1 MLKSKM
7 MSVDAFSNK
16 VGISPFHAIALSVLF
31 QAGSGIC
38 GKYAAIYNHGSLLST
53 VFNVFYMLSLLF
65 LVLQAF
71 TWQLAL
77 VHYPVSYAFPFLST
91 VNFVI
96 LAASAILFREEITAY
111 NIAGLI
117 LISLGIYALSGDSE
131 ANL

>member
-7 MSVDAFSNK
+7 MSVDALSNK
-16 VGISPFHAIALSVLF
+16 VRISPSSAIALSVLL

-53 VFNVFYMLSLLF
+53 VFNAFYIFSLLF

-77 VHYPVSYAFPFLST
+77 VHYPVSYAFPFLSI

-96 LAASAILFREEITAY
+96 LAASAVLFGEEITVY

-117 LISLGIYALSGDSE
+117 LISLGIYLLSSDAE
-131 ANL
+131 ADL